1 MDNYNNI
8 IKGIL
13 KNNPKAQMAFYDLF
27 FLPTY
32 QSAYAIVGNSNEAE
46 EIMQDTLMKVLLRT
60 ELLHDDANIM
70 KRILKRIASNHA
82 IDIVRKRK
90 DFFASMED
98 EKWIDY
104 NYKDEDD
111 IIEDELCIEKIK
123 EGIEQLA
130 IGFRSIIS
138 LRLFEEMSFSEIA
151 SQLKMNPSTVRVQYT
166 RGIAKLR
173 VYLKQ
178 KYMNYEQSV

>member
-1 MDNYNNI
+1 MDNYNHI

-27 FLPTY
+27 FQPTY
-32 QSAYAIVGNSNEAE
+32 QSAYAIVGNSGEAE

-60 ELLHDDANIM
+60 ELLHHDADIM
-70 KRILKRIASNHA
+70 KQILKRIACNHA
-82 IDIVRKRK
+82 IDMVRKRK
-90 DFFASMED
+90 DFPAFTEDSPWLDDNGED
-98 EKWIDY
+98 EWD
-104 NYKDEDD
+104 
-111 IIEDELCIEKIK
+111 EDELSIEEIK

-130 IGFRSIIS
+130 PGFRSIIS
-138 LRLFEEMSFSEIA
+138 LRLFERISFSEIA

-173 VYLKQ
+173 IYLKE
-178 KYMNYEQSV
+178 KYMNYESA